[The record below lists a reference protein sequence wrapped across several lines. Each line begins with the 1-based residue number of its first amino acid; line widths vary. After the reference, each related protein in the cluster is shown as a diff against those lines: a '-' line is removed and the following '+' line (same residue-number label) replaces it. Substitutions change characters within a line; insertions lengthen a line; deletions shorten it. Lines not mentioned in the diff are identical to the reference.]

1 MTEPLSPTSLILP
14 LPLEAWVERDGDNI
28 VIHWT
33 LEEPLLALYA
43 GPDPDHIDFGAPLP
57 ATIDAVGQ
65 SAIVRWEDGE
75 RAEALDDERGGGRAY
90 FALDFGDRR
99 LITAER
105 TLPLS
110 GGVNF
115 RDVGGYRTTDGR
127 AVRWGQVYRAGSLAE
142 LTDADVAALAM
153 LGLRLVCDLRSADE
167 LGRQADRLP
176 PGATY
181 THRPILGEVGR
192 LRRVVT
198 LYRKRHRLQEL
209 LEQIYRLMLDQNG
222 PVIGDVL
229 RLAADPANRPLV
241 IHCTAG
247 KDRTGLAVALLLLA
261 LGVPEETVVADYT
274 LSNHAFEVL
283 AGRMR
288 PEMARLYSFGF
299 NEAQLQP
306 LLLAEARTLRGAL
319 AYIRRHYGS
328 LDWYFQR
335 AGLDADTLDALRAD
349 LLTH

>member
-1 MTEPLSPTSLILP
+1 MTELPSPTSLVLP
-14 LPLEAWVERDGDNI
+14 LPVEAWVERQGDVT

-33 LEEPLLALYA
+33 PDEPLLAVYA
-43 GPDPDHIDFGAPLP
+43 GSAPHADAAPLP
-57 ATIDAVGQ
+57 TTVDAAAKQ
-65 SAIVRWEDGE
+65 AIVAASPG
-75 RAEALDDERGGGRAY
+75 AGQAV
-90 FALDFGDRR
+90 FTLDFGHRR
-99 LITAER
+99 LVVAER
-105 TLPLS
+105 TLALP

-142 LTDADVAALAM
+142 LTDADVAALGA
-153 LGLRLVCDLRSADE
+153 LGLRLVCDLRSPDE
-167 LGRQADRLP
+167 LARHADRLP

-209 LEQIYRLMLDQNG
+209 LEQIYHLVLDQNG
-222 PVIGDVL
+222 PVIAGVL

-247 KDRTGLAVALLLLA
+247 KDRTGLTVALLLLA

-274 LSNHAFEVL
+274 LSNHAFDVL

-319 AYIRRHYGS
+319 AYIRRRYGS

-335 AGLDADTLDALRAD
+335 AGLDDAALDALRAE
-349 LLTH
+349 LLVSQ

>member
-1 MTEPLSPTSLILP
+1 MTEPLSPTSLVLP
-14 LPLEAWVERDGDNI
+14 LPVEAWVERQGNDI
-28 VIHWT
+28 AIHWT
-33 LEEPLLALYA
+33 ADEPLLAVYA
-43 GPDPDHIDFGAPLP
+43 GIDADANDAPLP
-57 ATIDAVGQ
+57 ATIDATAKRAVVVGPPD
-65 SAIVRWEDGE
+65 AA
-75 RAEALDDERGGGRAY
+75 RAA
-90 FALDFGDRR
+90 FTLDFGHRR
-99 LITAER
+99 LAVAER
-105 TLPLS
+105 TLALLS
-110 GGVNF
+110 GVNF

-142 LTDADVAALAM
+142 LTDADVAALGA
-153 LGLRLVCDLRSADE
+153 LGLRLVCDLRSPDE
-167 LGRQADRLP
+167 LGRHADRLP
-176 PGATY
+176 PGASY
-181 THRPILGEVGR
+181 VHRPILGEVGR

-209 LEQIYRLMLDQNG
+209 LEQIYHLMIDQNG
-222 PVIGDVL
+222 PVIADVL

-247 KDRTGLAVALLLLA
+247 KDRTGLTVALLLLA

-274 LSNHAFEVL
+274 LSNHAFDVL

-319 AYIRRHYGS
+319 AYIHRRYGS
-328 LDWYFQR
+328 LDWYLQR
-335 AGLDADTLDALRAD
+335 AGLSDDTLQALRD
-349 LLTH
+349 ELLTV

>member
-1 MTEPLSPTSLILP
+1 MTEPLSPTSLVLP
-14 LPLEAWVERDGDNI
+14 LPVEAWGERQGDDI
-28 VIHWT
+28 AIHWT
-33 LEEPLLALYA
+33 ADEPPAAIYA
-43 GPDPDHIDFGAPLP
+43 GIDADANAAPLP
-57 ATIDAVGQ
+57 ATIDA
-65 SAIVRWEDGE
+65 AAK
-75 RAEALDDERGGGRAY
+75 RATVATPPDAARAA
-90 FALDFGDRR
+90 FTLDFGHRR
-99 LITAER
+99 LAVAER
-105 TLPLS
+105 TLALLS
-110 GGVNF
+110 GVNF

-142 LTDADVAALAM
+142 LTDADVAALGA
-153 LGLRLVCDLRSADE
+153 LGLRLVCDLRSPDE
-167 LGRQADRLP
+167 LGRHADRLP
-176 PGATY
+176 PGASY
-181 THRPILGEVGR
+181 VHRPILGEVGR

-209 LEQIYRLMLDQNG
+209 LEQIYHLMIDQNG
-222 PVIGDVL
+222 PVIADVL

-247 KDRTGLAVALLLLA
+247 KDRTGLTVALLLLA

-274 LSNHAFEVL
+274 LSNYAFDVL

-319 AYIRRHYGS
+319 AYIHRRYGS
-328 LDWYFQR
+328 LDWYLQR
-335 AGLDADTLDALRAD
+335 AGLSDDTLQALRD
-349 LLTH
+349 ELLTV